1 MTTEER
7 AIAELAEA
15 NPMSDSVSP
24 TAQQRAEAERI
35 LRRVLADSP
44 ARHRSRLRPGIGSGR
59 RRALGVLA
67 PAVSVAVVVLVA
79 AVVLRTGGTATT
91 GASPSGGPHITL
103 SVLGTPQTPR
113 ITTAAMSREVALL
126 RRRLAS
132 LGRGFAVSEAGA
144 HTIVVTGPKVT
155 GGVRNRILG
164 LITTRAQ
171 LRFYDWEGD
180 VLTPNGRSAA
190 SQLAAQGPAALS
202 VSQGPADGGAGAPG
216 PGSMSLYDAVTL
228 AVRQPARLSG
238 VGPRTGPQYFM
249 FGAPG
254 SSACAAAFSYWGASA
269 TMPGIHCLL
278 AGPLEL
284 GPGDRQRATDALA
297 AQLPPGVTASEGRVF
312 GVPQG
317 TVVVQ
322 AEQLQSGASVPVFS
336 PAARFFVLRD
346 DAVLTGADITDPR
359 AGVDQSGVHDVTF
372 SFTETG
378 RRAFQ
383 LITRAIARRGSDVS
397 IGGATLNQ
405 HFAVTLDDQLITVP
419 QISFDQYPDG
429 ILPGGGADVTGA
441 FTAQSARD
449 LATELRFGPL
459 PLNVRM
465 VP

>member
-7 AIAELAEA
+7 ATTQLAEA
-15 NPMSDSVSP
+15 NPVPDSASP

-44 ARHRSRLRPGIGSGR
+44 APHRSRLR
-59 RRALGVLA
+59 LGLLA
-67 PAVSVAVVVLVA
+67 PVVSVAVVVLVA

-91 GASPSGGPHITL
+91 GAPPSGGLHITL
-103 SVLGTPQTPR
+103 SALGTPQTPQ
-113 ITTAAMSREVALL
+113 ITTAAMSREIVLL

-132 LGRGFAVSEAGA
+132 LGHGFTVSPAGA
-144 HTIVVTGPKVT
+144 NSIVMTGPKAAT
-155 GGVRNRILG
+155 GGERNRILG
-164 LITTRAQ
+164 LVTQRAQ
-171 LRFYDWEGD
+171 LRFYDWEAD
-180 VLTPNGRSAA
+180 VLTPNGKSAA
-190 SQLAAQGPAALS
+190 SQLAAQVPAALS
-202 VSQGPADGGAGAPG
+202 LSQGAGFPG
-216 PGSMSLYDAVTL
+216 HGRGSMPLYDAVTL
-228 AVRQPARLSG
+228 AVSQPARLSG
-238 VGPRTGPQYFM
+238 VGPRTGAQYFM

-254 SSACAAAFSYWGASA
+254 SSACAAAFRQWGVARP
-269 TMPGIHCLL
+269 TLGIHCLL

-284 GPGDRQRATDALA
+284 GPGSRERATDALA
-297 AQLPPGVTASEGRVF
+297 AQLPPGVSASQGQVL

-322 AEQLQSGASVPVFS
+322 AQPLQSGAPVPVFS

-346 DAVLTGADITDPR
+346 DAALTGADIDNPR
-359 AGVDQSGVHDVTF
+359 AGVDQSGEPDVTF
-372 SFTETG
+372 GFTATG

-419 QISFDQYPDG
+419 QISFYQYPDG
-429 ILPGGGADVTGA
+429 ILPGRGADITGA

-449 LATELRFGPL
+449 LAAELRYGPL
-459 PLNVRM
+459 PLNVRV